1 MSLSAGDGTLF
12 GPRIRP
18 AQAVRDPLSPVAL
31 RIRDASKQ
39 QWGTGR
45 LVHIVGKSP
54 DIVALLE
61 RLEKVA
67 PFNEPVLILGES
79 GTGKEALAQ
88 SLYLLGN
95 RTSRAYVPVNCPQY
109 QEGNMTVS
117 DLFGHK
123 KGSFTGATTDREG
136 VFDTADGGVV
146 FLDEI
151 GDLHMSA
158 QVMLLRSLASGE
170 FQPLGDNKTHSVDVR
185 VVAATNRSLN
195 QLAENQQFRK
205 DLIFRLRYFQL
216 RVPPLRDRGDDWL
229 LILDHFLNDLLIR
242 YGVRKA
248 FSEQS
253 IRLLSDYGW
262 PGNVRELQTVAT
274 MGYAMASGD
283 LIEPTDFAAQ
293 LEEASPPTTAK
304 GPSGR
309 RADPVTELYQQLD
322 DGCCF
327 WESVQAPFLDRDLNR
342 SEVTQLV
349 AWGLRDTSGSY
360 RDLAERWN
368 VNRYQK
374 FMDFLRHHRLKPTS
388 RNPSNG

>member
-1 MSLSAGDGTLF
+1 
-12 GPRIRP
+12 
-18 AQAVRDPLSPVAL
+18 
-31 RIRDASKQ
+31 
-39 QWGTGR
+39 
-45 LVHIVGKSP
+45 
-54 DIVALLE
+54 
-61 RLEKVA
+61 
-67 PFNEPVLILGES
+67 
-79 GTGKEALAQ
+79 
-88 SLYLLGN
+88 
-95 RTSRAYVPVNCPQY
+95 
-109 QEGNMTVS
+109 MTVS

-123 KGSFTGATTDREG
+123 KGSFTGATSDREG

-170 FQPLGDNKTHSVDVR
+170 FQPLGGNETHSVDVR

-195 QLAENQQFRK
+195 QLAENQQFRR

-253 IRLLSDYGW
+253 LRLLSDYSW

-283 LIEPTDFAAQ
+283 LVEPSDFEAQ
-293 LEEASPPTTAK
+293 LEESTGSTATAK

-309 RADPVTELYQQLD
+309 RVDPVTEVYKRLQE
-322 DGCCF
+322 GCCF
-327 WESVQAPFLDRDLNR
+327 WETVQAPFLDRDLNR
-342 SEVTQLV
+342 TEVSQLV

-360 RDLAERWN
+360 RDLAQQWN

-388 RNPSNG
+388 KNPSNG